1 MGKDPNKMPGMAF
14 LFIQMSNNGNNSF
27 SLRSLKDAPPVSL
40 QEALE
45 RARRLVSNRA
55 GIISE
60 VEFVE
65 LAPEEPQ
72 VYWARSQPA
81 DVSAFC
87 GRKALNV
94 GTAASADP
102 NRAIMK
108 AVGESVERYCSAQ
121 YDEDEFRFATYDELG
136 AGAVPPKN
144 FALFSEKQYAQLDFP
159 FSPMTQRTPLRWVQG
174 HSLTHDKSIW
184 IPATFVYVP
193 YEIDPLGEPRV
204 HNPISTGLACAPNLA
219 SAIYKGIL
227 ETIERDAFMITWHN
241 RLSGPLI
248 DLESVDNPY
257 IRRLLGLLEG
267 VPVRCQ
273 ASLLSLDIPVP
284 SILVILSSTSGRPP
298 YTVVGLGTDLDPHRA
313 LIQALEEAYLGYV
326 GMNRYVR
333 GKTDFKPEPGYGN
346 VNTPIQHG
354 YAHALWPGLRE
365 SAEFLLASD
374 TEISIPD
381 LPNLFNES
389 MVANVNTLVDLFR
402 EKGLDV
408 IIKDLTTPDI
418 DGVGFKVVR
427 AVIPGLQPLDVNHAY
442 RYLGGKR
449 LYEVPCQMGLSAHPM
464 AEEDLNP
471 YPHVFP

>member
-1 MGKDPNKMPGMAF
+1 
-14 LFIQMSNNGNNSF
+14 MSNDGNNSF
-27 SLRSLKDAPPVSL
+27 SLRSLRDAPPVSL

-45 RARRLVSNRA
+45 RAQRLVSYRA
-55 GIISE
+55 GIIAE

-65 LAPEEPQ
+65 LAPEDPQ
-72 VYWARSQPA
+72 IYWARSHPA

-94 GTAASADP
+94 GTAASADSD
-102 NRAIMK
+102 RAIMK

-121 YDEDEFRFATYDELG
+121 YDEDGFRFATYEEMG
-136 AGAVPPKN
+136 ADAVPPKN
-144 FALFSEKQYAQLDFP
+144 FALFSTKQYAQPDFP

-193 YEIDPLGEPRV
+193 YEIDPLGEPKV
-204 HNPISTGLACAPNLA
+204 HYPISTGLACAPNLA

-227 ETIERDAFMITWHN
+227 EAIERDAFMITWHN
-241 RLSGPLI
+241 RLSGPRI
-248 DLESVDNPY
+248 DLESIDDPY

-267 VPVRCQ
+267 VPVRCH

-284 SILVILSSTSGRPP
+284 IILVVLSGTFGRPP

-313 LIQALEEAYLGYV
+313 LIQALEEVYLGYW
-326 GMNRYVR
+326 GMKRYALE
-333 GKTDFKPEPGYGN
+333 KNDFKPEKNYSN
-346 VNTPIQHG
+346 VNIPIQHG
-354 YAHALWPGLRE
+354 YAHALWPELRE
-365 SAEFLLASD
+365 SMEFLLASD
-374 TEISIPD
+374 TKLSIPE
-381 LPNLFNES
+381 LPNVFNES
-389 MVANVNTLVDLFR
+389 MVANVNTLVDHLR

-408 IIKDLTTPDI
+408 IIADLTTPDI

-427 AVIPGLQPLDVNHAY
+427 AVVPGLQPLDVNHAY

-449 LYEVPCQMGLSAHPM
+449 LYEVPCQMGLFAHPM
-464 AEEDLNP
+464 AEEGLNP